1 LADSASYLSAAGALH
16 MTTFFHSFIGFSL
29 FFPLLPLIFIVLPEM
44 QWTKFGRTLFVFTTP
59 GLKKKEVLYLVEYF
73 VKPNKM
79 KESYQHREKSNL
91 LNRWSVGWDFSL
103 YLSCTVKIF
112 WILLHYTNI

>member
-16 MTTFFHSFIGFSL
+16 MTTFFRSFIGFSL

-59 GLKKKEVLYLVEYF
+59 GLKKKKGFVLSRIF
-73 VKPNKM
+73 CQTKQ
-79 KESYQHREKSNL
+79 KERKLPTQGEKQSPKQMI
-91 LNRWSVGWDFSL
+91 S
-103 YLSCTVKIF
+103 
-112 WILLHYTNI
+112 